1 MVVPRDPQAA
11 DAEELIALV
20 KERKGAIQAPKQLDF
35 VAALPLTALGKV
47 DKKALRRQY
56 WGEQERMVN

>member
-35 VAALPLTALGKV
+35 VDALPLTALGKV